1 MPGHIKLVKGAVDPD
16 PTEFLLPSM
25 DMKKADQNKP
35 YEPKKSVWV
44 SCIYFIRLENITL
57 HTRAF
62 IKKYLIQV
70 PCPKTGGY
78 REGFLESGG
87 DIANIGAEGA
97 DLTVKLVVV
106 SCPKL

>member
-1 MPGHIKLVKGAVDPD
+1 
-16 PTEFLLPSM
+16 M
-25 DMKKADQNKP
+25 DMKKEDQNKP

-44 SCIYFIRLENITL
+44 GCISFIFLNQTSID
-57 HTRAF
+57 
-62 IKKYLIQV
+62 IIPSQV

-106 SCPKL
+106 SGSRLLRWS

>member
-1 MPGHIKLVKGAVDPD
+1 MLIIK
-16 PTEFLLPSM
+16 
-25 DMKKADQNKP
+25 N
-35 YEPKKSVWV
+35 
-44 SCIYFIRLENITL
+44 
-57 HTRAF
+57 TRTNAASLTYNF
-62 IKKYLIQV
+62 QV

-106 SCPKL
+106 S